1 MRKKI
6 VGILVCTLLIFS
18 TAIPVIGIRNNEMK
32 SPQSINVEKT
42 HEEYLPIL
50 SGNEEYEIIRDNY
63 GVPHVYS
70 DTKEGL
76 AFGMGYAIAEDR
88 LWQLDLIRR
97 QTTGR
102 LAEFDLATV
111 EDDLFMRTI
120 GHSKE
125 EVKSIYDNVSSPY
138 KEMIAAYVEGI
149 NQYIDE
155 ALVDPDNKMP
165 AEYIERGLLPEYFT
179 VEDTCIT
186 AIMASKLWGEYHT
199 GEELFNL
206 IKLFNII
213 SQNGVLN
220 GWKIFND
227 LYPINDPGAVTTLD
241 GKYIENPQKISK
253 FPPYYPKII
262 LTLAQRVIDRFES
275 FDQLSESLGLLNR
288 FGSNMWVVS
297 PEKSESGNTLLL
309 GGPQMGHSIPQ
320 QLVEIGLHGADR
332 NVVGV
337 TIPGIGPCINF
348 GVSQWTSWSA
358 TVGNSD
364 LVDTY
369 IERLHPL
376 NKMKYKFKGSWNNMD
391 TRTEIIYDSEG
402 EAHEY
407 DLHQTIHGPVLGSF
421 WLPIIG
427 GFAITRKEPD
437 INQAYQAFDTWGN
450 LPECKNVYEFKTL
463 LKGIPHSQN
472 FFFADRYGN
481 IGYYHAGWYPIRP
494 ENKIIGRRLD
504 RRFPLMGTGREEW
517 QGILPSEENPQGINP
532 PEGFYANWNNKPHPN
547 WSYSEGW
554 VAFQQGAYSERVRRI
569 QELLTNDD
577 SISLED
583 MANICKDV
591 AYLEPITVSYIQYLM
606 DAIDN
611 LGGIPIDVETAID
624 NWDCHL
630 NDIDLD
636 GFYDDPGFTIMERW
650 FFEMINQTLRDEI
663 PESIPWVEVL
673 GLILHVLQGED
684 SPLELKYNNYLNG
697 VPRDEMIINVLEDTI
712 ISLENE
718 YGTSNVSEW
727 LSPIYNLT
735 DSYQLKNTPI
745 FDEIGSLKSPEKLGW
760 DYIPYMDRGTYNF
773 ISEMPNWERST
784 TSDPPIG
791 INVLPCGQSGFVKYP
806 DIISP
811 HAYDQLD
818 LYLNWEFKPMLFNLS
833 ST

>member
-18 TAIPVIGIRNNEMK
+18 TAIPVIGVRNNEMK
-32 SPQSINVEKT
+32 GPFSINVGKN
-42 HEEYLPIL
+42 HEEYLPLL
-50 SGNEEYEIIRDNY
+50 SVNEDYEILRDDY

-88 LWQLDLIRR
+88 LWQIDLLRR

-102 LAEFDLATV
+102 LSEFNLATP
-111 EDDLFMRTI
+111 EDDLFIRTI
-120 GHSKE
+120 GFSKKE
-125 EVKSIYDNVSSPY
+125 ITSIYNNISSPY
-138 KEMIAAYVEGI
+138 KEMHVAFVDGI

-155 ALVDPDNKMP
+155 AIADPDNKMP
-165 AEYIERGLLPEYFT
+165 AEYIERSYIPEHLT
-179 VEDTCIT
+179 VEDSLTL
-186 AIMASKLWGEYHT
+186 ALMSLKLWGEYHT

-206 IKLFNII
+206 IKLFGII
-213 SQNGVLN
+213 RQNGVLN

-227 LYPINDPGAVTTLD
+227 LYPLNDPGAVTTID
-241 GKYIENPQKISK
+241 DIFCENPLKISK
-253 FPPYYPKII
+253 YPPFYPKKII
-262 LTLAQRVIDRFES
+262 TLAQNIIDKLES
-275 FDQLSESLGLLNR
+275 FDQLTDSLGLLNH
-288 FGSNMWVVS
+288 FGSNAWVVS
-297 PEKSESGNTLLL
+297 PEKSSSGNTLLL

-320 QLVEIGLHGADR
+320 HLVEVGLHGAGIDA
-332 NVVGV
+332 VGV
-337 TIPGIGPCINF
+337 TLAGVGPF
-348 GVSQWTSWSA
+348 FVLGVTQYISYTQT
-358 TVGNSD
+358 TGNSD

-376 NKMKYKFKGSWNNMD
+376 NKMKYKFDGSWYNID
-391 TRTEIIYDSEG
+391 ARTEIIYDSNG
-402 EAHEY
+402 ETHEY
-407 DLHQTIHGPVLGSF
+407 ELYRTIHGSVLGSF
-421 WLPIIG
+421 WFPIIG

-437 INQAYQAFDTWGN
+437 WTQAYKTIAAFGKA
-450 LPECKNVYEFKTL
+450 LECKNVSEIKTIC
-463 LKGIPHSQN
+463 KDIPTSHN
-472 FFFADRYGN
+472 FLFTDRYGD
-481 IGYYHAGWYPIRP
+481 IGYFHSGWYPIRP
-494 ENKIIGRRLD
+494 EKKLFGRRLD
-504 RRFPLMGTGREEW
+504 RRFPLMGTGKEEW

-532 PEGFYANWNNKPHPN
+532 PEGFYANWNNKPHQN

-554 VAFQQGAYSERVRRI
+554 VAFQQGPYSERIKKVK
-569 QELLTNDD
+569 ELLTNDD

-583 MANICKDV
+583 MAIICKDV
-591 AYLEPITVSYIQYLM
+591 AYYESVTACYKQFLM

-611 LGGIPIDVETAID
+611 IGGIPIDVETAID
-624 NWDCHL
+624 NWNCYL
-630 NDIDLD
+630 NDDDFD
-636 GFYDDPGFTIMERW
+636 GFYDDPGFTILEVW

-663 PESIPWVEVL
+663 PESITWVEVL
-673 GLILHVLQGED
+673 GLILHVLQGDD
-684 SPLELKYNNYLNG
+684 SPLELKYKNYLNG
-697 VPRDEMIINVLEDTI
+697 VSRDEMIINVLDDTI
-712 ISLENE
+712 ISLESE

-735 DSYQLKNTPI
+735 DSYQFKKSPI

-760 DYIPYMDRGTYNF
+760 DYIPLMDRGTYNQ
-773 ISEMPNWERST
+773 IAEMPNWEWSN